1 MNHQF
6 GNLVVVFGA
15 REPGRVLGEEE
26 EDETSQEEEESEE
39 ENHSFE
45 PDN

>member
-26 EDETSQEEEESEE
+26 DETSQEEEECEE